1 MKAKTDASR
10 ERKYRR
16 NTLGR
21 APTFRDEFSSDEED
35 DALGDHD
42 LVVVLHLAQR
52 SLDLC

>member
-1 MKAKTDASR
+1 MKTKTDASR

-16 NTLGR
+16 NTW
-21 APTFRDEFSSDEED
+21 AEPPMFRDEFSSDEED